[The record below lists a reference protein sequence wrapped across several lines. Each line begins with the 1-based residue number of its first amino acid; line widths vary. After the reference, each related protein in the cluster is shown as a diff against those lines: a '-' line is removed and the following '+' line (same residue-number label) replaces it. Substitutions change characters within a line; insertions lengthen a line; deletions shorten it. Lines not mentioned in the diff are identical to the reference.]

1 MSNTIFIYEY
11 MLFIYKF
18 STIILI
24 KHVFFKNLCFLNY
37 NKKILLKKVYFFL
50 IHNYKKIA

>member
-1 MSNTIFIYEY
+1 MSNTVFIYEY

-18 STIILI
+18 SLIILI

-37 NKKILLKKVYFFL
+37 NKKILLKNSLLFF
-50 IHNYKKIA
+50 NP